1 MLGGESFDVM
11 PGKYE
16 YLFTFR
22 LPNELPPSSEGEHGW
37 VRHTLKATV
46 VRPWRSNYEIK
57 VPIIINIIVDFKSI
71 GIANVSQFRYLLECF
86 VSILLYPRCPQDVAV
101 PLAQ

>member
-1 MLGGESFDVM
+1 MLGGESFDLM

-22 LPNELPPSSEGEHGW
+22 LPNELPSSFEGEHGW
-37 VRHTLKATV
+37 VRYTLKATV

-57 VPIIINIIVDFKSI
+57 VPITVNTIVDLNSVD
-71 GIANVSQFRYLLECF
+71 IANVSQFRYLLKCS
-86 VSILLYPRCPQDVAV
+86 VSIVFFLRTPHKEPKQK
-101 PLAQ
+101 P